1 MGQST
6 NDTTLADLEN
16 QYLLQQRLIKEAT
29 NAMTQVESKKD
40 NAVWDYGRNF

>member
-29 NAMTQVESKKD
+29 NAMTRSKKN